1 MANFYLTIGVQYS
14 YQPHPLKIHPD
25 GYVVVEADNEL
36 EGRRAVFELIGA
48 QWSMLHTEEE
58 FFSDHHLFEGK
69 RTCDFFPAGRLGT
82 IRGRQFYK
90 ENDHG

>member
-14 YQPHPLKIHPD
+14 HEPHPLDLHPD
-25 GYVVVEADNEL
+25 GYVVVEADDEP
-36 EGRRAVFELIGA
+36 EGRRAVFELMGDK
-48 QWSMLHTEEE
+48 WSMLYDEDE
-58 FFSDHHLFEGK
+58 FFSEEQTYGRLRAVDH
-69 RTCDFFPAGRLGT
+69 FPAGRLGT